1 MKKYCYVLLLSLVSI
16 VCNAQEDSIP
26 KKKFILASV
35 SYEMGPMLDRYEAVD
50 LDMMYDLTSNP
61 SDIERDLLGHD
72 PLFDTN
78 VEGSRLGASIS
89 LIPLSKKD
97 NDYSTLG
104 EIRLGLFYMVR
115 GTHLSYSLTNASGAY
130 KAVGYSTRFK
140 ELSLQGAY
148 VWKYTPKFAE
158 RFTLHAGIGFGFG
171 STVVDRTSVA
181 EIISSG
187 QPAEVPN
194 SIFNEYEGNTSL
206 FIRGYAPIGID
217 FAISERFDL
226 GIQSYFGVVSQQV
239 IGGEN
244 YFIPISGSVGVRLS
258 YFF

>member
-1 MKKYCYVLLLSLVSI
+1 MIKYCFLLVFSLVAAKSY
-16 VCNAQEDSIP
+16 AQEDTTA

-35 SYEMGPMLDRYEAVD
+35 SYEMGPMLDRYSSVD

-61 SDIERDLLGHD
+61 SAIERDLLGHD
-72 PLFDTN
+72 PLYDTN

-89 LIPLSKKD
+89 LIPLNKKD
-97 NDYSTLG
+97 NDYSTVG

-115 GTHLSYSLTNASGAY
+115 GTHLSYSLSAASGAY

-148 VWKYTPKFAE
+148 VWKYNPKFAE
-158 RFTLHAGIGFGFG
+158 RFTLHAGVGLGLG
-171 STVVDRTSVA
+171 STLADRTSVA

-187 QPAEVPN
+187 LPAEVPN
-194 SIFNEYEGNTSL
+194 SIFNEYKGNTSL
-206 FIRGYAPIGID
+206 FIRAYAPIGID
-217 FAISERFDL
+217 FAISERFDV

-239 IGGEN
+239 LGGEN
-244 YFIPISGSVGVRLS
+244 YFIPISGSVGVKLS